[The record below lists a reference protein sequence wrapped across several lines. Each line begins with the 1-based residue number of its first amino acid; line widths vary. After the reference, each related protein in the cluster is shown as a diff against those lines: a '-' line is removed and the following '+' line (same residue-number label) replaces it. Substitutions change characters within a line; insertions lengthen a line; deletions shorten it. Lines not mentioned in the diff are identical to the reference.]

1 LIDMTGLSPTR
12 ETVAYFGYG
21 SLVNELTWL
30 PSERR
35 HPTRRPVEVQ
45 NWSREWRHRV
55 EPPRGC
61 VLTAREQ
68 AGSRIQG
75 VLILCD
81 AADLAQVDAREA
93 GYDRVELPRQ
103 DVVSLAGHLPEKLYI
118 YKSKPAYYQ
127 PGGADY
133 PIWFSYAEAV
143 LHGFMSVFKSAGVDA
158 FIGTTNGWSAPVI
171 DDRDNPRYRRSP
183 RGLMS
188 SEDKDYIAQKIR
200 QITGIHIIVA
210 GRSLS
215 ALRHPR

>member
-1 LIDMTGLSPTR
+1 LIDMTGISSTC

-35 HPTRRPVEVQ
+35 HPKRRPVEVQ
-45 NWSREWRHRV
+45 NWSREWRHCV
-55 EPPRGC
+55 ETPRGC
-61 VLTAREQ
+61 VLTAIEQ

-75 VLILCD
+75 LLILCD

-93 GYDRVELPRQ
+93 GYERVALRRQ
-103 DVVSLAGHLPEKLYI
+103 DVLSPVSHLPEKLYI
-118 YKSKPAYYQ
+118 YKSKPAHYQ

-143 LHGFMSVFKSAGVDA
+143 LHGFMSVFKTEGVDA
-158 FIGTTNGWSAPVI
+158 FIGSTNGWSAPVI

-188 SEDKDYIAQKIR
+188 SEDKEYIEQKIR
-200 QITGIHIIVA
+200 QITGIQIIVA
-210 GRSLS
+210 GRSVS
-215 ALRHPR
+215 APRNSR